1 MTRFMEAFSRVPSEK
16 AGLSTPL
23 RSGRDDKREVLRLGR
38 DDKLEMFRLGRD
50 DKLEMFRLG
59 RDDKL
64 EMLRLGRDDNEG
76 GSNCRSFCICAC
88 MCESSAVRAVA
99 LLGPVAKEHNVRP
112 FELPGVNLFTGNE
125 LDPTDQP
132 DAALIFGG
140 DGTIHRHLG
149 GLALKQIPTL
159 IVPLGSAND
168 FAQSIGVEGVE
179 DASAA
184 WQRFCRSGDNV
195 RAIDLGT
202 IEPLDQRAKSGDEVD
217 VPWQDE
223 SLESLHF
230 VPDGPR
236 RDPSSGAKEEL
247 GPRIMQSQL
256 RRLAEAERE
265 VARTTFFGCIAGTG
279 LDAAVNRL
287 TLKQPRWLR
296 AHGGYVIALLQVLG
310 SFRPP
315 HIKVSVE
322 VDGRWE
328 TRMDEPGFLIAAGNG
343 PQYGQGM
350 RLTHEARMDDGLLDI
365 CFVRTLSKPRLLR
378 LFRIVYRGA
387 HIGMKEV
394 EYFRAPRVRIQT
406 DPVTEVFA
414 DGEYIC
420 QSPVEIGVRRNAL
433 RVIAGG

>member
-1 MTRFMEAFSRVPSEK
+1 M
-16 AGLSTPL
+16 
-23 RSGRDDKREVLRLGR
+23 
-38 DDKLEMFRLGRD
+38 
-50 DKLEMFRLG
+50 
-59 RDDKL
+59 
-64 EMLRLGRDDNEG
+64 
-76 GSNCRSFCICAC
+76 
-88 MCESSAVRAVA
+88 RAVA
-99 LLGPVAKEHNVRP
+99 LLGPVAKEHHVRQ

-168 FAQSIGVEGVE
+168 FAHSIGIEGVE
-179 DASAA
+179 DAFAA
-184 WQRFCRSGDNV
+184 WQRFCASGDNV

-202 IEPLDQRAKSGDEVD
+202 IEPLEVETSKTEAAGGPDEFDAWMKSSRIELKDLPPVTLGKDSHCREHFGPRRAAKPAEPDSWEG
-217 VPWQDE
+217 E
-223 SLESLHF
+223 SLETLHF

-236 RDPSSGAKEEL
+236 ADLPGI

-287 TLKQPRWLR
+287 TLNQSRWLR
-296 AHGGYVIALLQVLG
+296 AHGGYVVALLQVLG
-310 SFRPP
+310 GFRPP

-322 VDGRWE
+322 VEGRWE
-328 TRMDEPGFLIAAGNG
+328 THIDEPGFLIAAGNG
-343 PQYGQGM
+343 PQYGHGM

-365 CFVRTLSKPRLLR
+365 CFVRRLSKPRLLR
-378 LFRIVYRGA
+378 LFRSVYRGA

-394 EYFRAPRVRIQT
+394 EYFRAARVRIQT

-433 RVIAGG
+433 RAIVGG